1 MCHSKK
7 CHSDV
12 VQSGCKGDEL
22 VYLDQFL
29 VLKLMGLEGPATLPI
44 GPSPWWFW
52 EVFCPICP
60 VLEKKHSTEQGA
72 Q

>member
-1 MCHSKK
+1 MHAECAIRKK

-29 VLKLMGLEGPATLPI
+29 VLKLMGLEGPAFLANWAFAHGGSGRSFVPFA
-44 GPSPWWFW
+44 PF
-52 EVFCPICP
+52 
-60 VLEKKHSTEQGA
+60 
-72 Q
+72 